1 MIFSFPAFF
10 FWKINPIILFIYERI
25 NVKKLTSISF
35 AILTITGNDLSE
47 KWRDQS
53 STPSFSRNCA
63 TVMHFGIR
71 KILWRFLSENISQFR
86 NVAITQDR
94 FMIVCD
100 VEQSPR
106 RFGKGEDQCGKQN
119 VCVYQYPFFTVL
131 FHNALRLQ
139 TRAKKR
145 CFAEKY
151 GVSKTAIKYKINR
164 QYIYRRKHCY
174 DGTIESLQ
182 DRSRSPHHHP
192 KAF

>member
-1 MIFSFPAFF
+1 
-10 FWKINPIILFIYERI
+10 
-25 NVKKLTSISF
+25 
-35 AILTITGNDLSE
+35 
-47 KWRDQS
+47 
-53 STPSFSRNCA
+53 
-63 TVMHFGIR
+63 MHFGIR

-106 RFGKGEDQCGKQN
+106 RFGTGKGQCGKQN
-119 VCVYQYPFFTVL
+119 VCVYQYPLFTVP

-139 TRAKKR
+139 TWAKKR